1 MDRRTRKTQS
11 AIYSAFVSLIVERG
25 YDTISVQQII
35 DEADV
40 GRTTFYAHFRSKD
53 DLLMFGFQRLR
64 DDLQRHLDDD
74 RRNEPWSFLKFLLEH
89 ARSHLGLYRALLRGN
104 GGPLAERSLLIER
117 VDEAA
122 LRDRARDPDD
132 LALLRSLGLV
142 SCIVVPLW
150 ARGRALGTITLL
162 TRRSSGRRYGEA
174 DLRFAEVLS
183 GRAAL
188 A

>member
-1 MDRRTRKTQS
+1 MFGNMDRRTRKTQS

-104 GGPLAERSLLIER
+104 GGPLAERAFQAI
-117 VDEAA
+117 VDE
-122 LRDRARDPDD
+122 LVAREFKDQSKSSSEIAIIAGGLMGGIRNWIDKPTSAGLED
-132 LALLRSLGLV
+132 LV
-142 SCIVVPLW
+142 STF
-150 ARGRALGTITLL
+150 R
-162 TRRSSGRRYGEA
+162 
-174 DLRFAEVLS
+174 RFATPFDGS
-183 GRAAL
+183 QHGA
-188 A
+188 